1 MFHPLGFHNLAVV
14 RFNLG
19 VQLAKAGEV
28 RVIKEQVGRLL
39 HLGHVKRSVISKR
52 VVLVKRILD
61 PGNLIVVSAGERIET
76 SMGLGLHFPDA
87 IDHDIRGKKHI
98 QPIGKVYAIFN
109 WVFHIKMSIITPGM
123 HPRVGSSTTCDTDR
137 LSQFK
142 AKATFQLGLNTR
154 GVGLHLPA
162 AVAGSVIGKMDKI
175 AFHVRKITKSFIFA
189 NKFTKMRTSFFSDDT
204 ICAVATPQGMG
215 AIATVRVSG
224 PQAHAIVCGLFSRKG
239 EFLNETRVEGYR
251 AYFGQIVSYGETLDE
266 AVVTFFKAPHSFTG
280 EDAAEISVHG
290 SVFIQQRLLELLVE
304 KGARLALPGEFTR
317 RAFVNRKF
325 DLAQAEAVADLIAS
339 QNEASHRVAMNQL
352 KGGFSKE
359 LQIMRSKLLEITSLI
374 ELELDFSEEDV
385 EFADRSKLKVLLNET
400 LSHVFQLMDSF
411 RWGNAIKNGIPVAIV
426 GETNTGKSTL
436 LNALLGEDRAI
447 VSDIAGTT
455 RDTIEEVMNL
465 NGTMFRF
472 IDTAGI
478 RETEETI
485 EKIGIERTFR
495 KISEADI
502 VLGLVDATQPHE
514 ELAKA
519 AQMILGKID
528 DVHQVVVLLLNKTD
542 LCPSESADKID
553 LLKSLVTST
562 SLNHSYIQTLS
573 AKTGNGLDQLRQT
586 LMTIQQSRNVSQ
598 DTVLVTN
605 VRHFEALKHASE
617 SLQAVQTGLEDGI
630 PTDFIAQ
637 DLREA
642 LYYLGSITGEITT
655 DEVLGSIFSRFCIG
669 K

>member
-1 MFHPLGFHNLAVV
+1 M
-14 RFNLG
+14 
-19 VQLAKAGEV
+19 
-28 RVIKEQVGRLL
+28 
-39 HLGHVKRSVISKR
+39 
-52 VVLVKRILD
+52 
-61 PGNLIVVSAGERIET
+61 
-76 SMGLGLHFPDA
+76 
-87 IDHDIRGKKHI
+87 
-98 QPIGKVYAIFN
+98 
-109 WVFHIKMSIITPGM
+109 
-123 HPRVGSSTTCDTDR
+123 C
-137 LSQFK
+137 
-142 AKATFQLGLNTR
+142 
-154 GVGLHLPA
+154 
-162 AVAGSVIGKMDKI
+162 
-175 AFHVRKITKSFIFA
+175 KITKSLIFA
-189 NKFTKMRTSFFSDDT
+189 NKFTMMRKSFFSDDT

-224 PQAHAIVCGLFSRKG
+224 PQAHSIVCSLFQHKG
-239 EFLNETRVEGYR
+239 VTFHEEQIEGYH
-251 AYFGQIVSYGETLDE
+251 AYYGQIVGAGEPLDE

-280 EDAAEISVHG
+280 ENASEISVHG
-290 SVFIQQRLLELLVE
+290 SVYIQQRLLEILVE

-339 QNEASHRVAMNQL
+339 QSEAAHRVAMNQL
-352 KGGFSKE
+352 KGGFSKK
-359 LQIMRSKLLEITSLI
+359 LQIMRSKLLEITSLM

-385 EFADRSKLKVLLNET
+385 EFADRSKLNALLNET
-400 LSHVFQLMDSF
+400 QSHVNQLMESF
-411 RWGNAIKNGIPVAIV
+411 RLGNAIKNGIPVAIV

-465 NGTMFRF
+465 NGTLFRF

-478 RETEETI
+478 RDTSETI

-502 VLGLVDATQPHE
+502 VLGLVDATQKPE
-514 ELAKA
+514 DLTKA
-519 AQMILGKID
+519 ARLILAKID
-528 DVHQVVVLLLNKTD
+528 DVHQVVVLLNKTD
-542 LCPSESADKID
+542 LCPSESAEKID
-553 LLKSLVTST
+553 LLKSLVTES
-562 SLNHSYIQTLS
+562 SLNHTYIQTLS

-586 LMTIQQSRNVSQ
+586 LAEIQQSMNVSQ
-598 DTVLVTN
+598 DTVLVSN
-605 VRHFEALKHASE
+605 VRHYEALKHASE
-617 SLQAVQTGLEDGI
+617 SLNAVQKGLEDGI
-630 PTDFIAQ
+630 PTDLVAQ